1 MVVMAPTWGSMRE
14 GTPDFEIGATL
25 PMRIAARTALG
36 WILALLA
43 QPAAAGEFDCII
55 EPRQVL
61 ELRAPIEGLIERIAV
76 DRGDLVQR
84 GQELAILDS
93 SVDRASAAM
102 ARHRSQMEGAI
113 RSSESRVEF
122 SSRKLE
128 RTQNL
133 QTQNFISAQARDEAA
148 TEKRLAE
155 SELLDARDNRKL
167 AELELQRQ
175 MEIIRLKTIRS
186 PIDGVVV
193 ERVLNPG
200 EFAEAGVG
208 RKPILKLA
216 ELDVLHVEALL
227 PVEVYGRVTRGMD
240 VLIAPEIPAG
250 ARYTAK
256 VTVIDRLVDSAS
268 GTFGVRMELR
278 NPKHRLPAG
287 IRCKVEFA
295 GVDAPTARSGPASP
309 PQASPASAV
318 SPAPRRRQQI
328 NNER

>member
-1 MVVMAPTWGSMRE
+1 MAR
-14 GTPDFEIGATL
+14 
-25 PMRIAARTALG
+25 MRIATRTALA
-36 WILALLA
+36 WILSVLA

-61 ELRAPIEGLIERIAV
+61 ELRAPIEGLIERVTV
-76 DRGDLVQR
+76 DRGDIVRR
-84 GQELAILDS
+84 GQELAVLDT
-93 SVDRASAAM
+93 SVDLASAAI
-102 ARHRSQMEGAI
+102 ARHRSQMEGAL

-122 SSRKLE
+122 SSRKFE
-128 RTQNL
+128 RAQNL
-133 QTQNFISAQARDEAA
+133 QAQNFVSAQARDEAA

-155 SELLDARDNRKL
+155 SELLDAKDNRRL

-193 ERVLNPG
+193 ERMLHPG

-208 RKPILKLA
+208 RKPIFKLA
-216 ELDVLHVEALL
+216 ELNVLHVEALL
-227 PVEVYGRVTRGMD
+227 PVTAYGRVKRGME

-250 ARYTAK
+250 ARYSAK
-256 VTVIDRLVDSAS
+256 VTVIDRLLDTAS

-278 NPKHRLPAG
+278 NPQHQLPAG

-295 GVDAPTARSGPASP
+295 GVDAPAARPAAARP
-309 PQASPASAV
+309 PAASPASAV
-318 SPAPRRRQQI
+318 SPDPRRRSQT
-328 NNER
+328 NNQR